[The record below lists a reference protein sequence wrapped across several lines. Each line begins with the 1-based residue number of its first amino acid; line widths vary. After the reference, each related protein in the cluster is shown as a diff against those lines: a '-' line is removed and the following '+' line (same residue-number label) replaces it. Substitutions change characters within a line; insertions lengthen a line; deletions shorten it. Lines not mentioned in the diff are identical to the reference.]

1 MVFGREP
8 VFWLGVIAAI
18 AIAIIQTLF
27 GKGLI
32 SSDAQD
38 TIVNFV
44 NALVPLL
51 SALIARQLVTP
62 VTR

>member
-1 MVFGREP
+1 VVFGREP